1 MGGGGKTP
9 ETAKDESGGSGGS
22 GGSTGSS
29 GSTSSSSSSATSQS
43 GRTGFKLGP
52 RTLQALRNGLFFSW
66 FGLAKNNPV
75 NRSEIVTF
83 T

>member
-22 GGSTGSS
+22 TGSS
-29 GSTSSSSSSATSQS
+29 GSTSSSSSSSATSQS

-52 RTLQALRNGLFFSW
+52 RTQQTLRNSLFISW
-66 FGLAKNNPV
+66 FGLVKNNPA
-75 NRSEIVTF
+75 NRSEIVAF